1 MLVMYML
8 INHIAYAALGLF
20 VGFRIMGLTFGER
33 KKERAINMKTFPNQT
48 ITEAGV

>member
-20 VGFRIMGLTFGER
+20 VGFRIMGLTFGEKK
-33 KKERAINMKTFPNQT
+33 KKESHKHEDLPQPNYY
-48 ITEAGV
+48 